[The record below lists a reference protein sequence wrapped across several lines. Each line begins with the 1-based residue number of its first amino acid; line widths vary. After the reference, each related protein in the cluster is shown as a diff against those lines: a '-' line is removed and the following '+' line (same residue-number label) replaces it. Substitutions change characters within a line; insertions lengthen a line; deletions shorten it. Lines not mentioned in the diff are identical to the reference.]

1 MTTATPARAAAGATG
16 RGRPNPHTQA
26 HTRTEAEAEAHAQ
39 VQAQAATLAART
51 ARLPPGFEPDL
62 LAIGGVPGAVVW
74 QRGAAGVAGRG
85 EALRITL
92 QGGLADPGASERVAA
107 VLGAIAVDD
116 EVGRAGCG
124 PVAIGALPFERSA
137 PATLVVP
144 AILAGR
150 AADGTSWITSV
161 GPAGSEVRRS
171 EEAVE
176 AMGALAVLPEMNP
189 PDSFSLASGRPHAEW
204 CALVGHAVAAIRAG
218 RFDKV
223 VLAREVLVEANRQLI
238 AVDVLRRLHAL
249 YPSCI
254 LFAADGFLGAS
265 PELLISRTGPEIAS
279 HPLAGTI
286 AHSGDPEADGR
297 AAAGLL
303 ASAKERHEH
312 RLVVDAVAAALRP
325 VCDRLDVPE
334 TPSIVSLRNVSHLG
348 TLLCGHLAGDPAS
361 ALDLVA
367 ALHPTPAV
375 SGAPNE
381 EALAYLREVEGFD
394 RGRYAGPV
402 GWQDRNGDGAWAVGI
417 RSAELRGHRARLFAG
432 VGVVADSDPAAELAE
447 TQLKLQAL
455 LAAVVRP

>member
-1 MTTATPARAAAGATG
+1 MTTATPARTGTDATG
-16 RGRPNPHTQA
+16 
-26 HTRTEAEAEAHAQ
+26 AEPAQ
-39 VQAQAATLAART
+39 TLAQAATLTART

-74 QRGAAGVAGRG
+74 QHGAAGVAGRG

-92 QGGLADPGASERVAA
+92 HGGLADPGASERVAA
-107 VLGAIAVDD
+107 ILGAIAVDD

-137 PATLVVP
+137 RATLVVP
-144 AILAGR
+144 AIMAGR
-150 AADGTSWITSV
+150 AADGTTWITTV
-161 GPAGSEVRRS
+161 GPATGEWPQP
-171 EEAVE
+171 VE
-176 AMGALAVLPEMNP
+176 AIEALAVLPDMNP

-254 LFAADGFLGAS
+254 VFAADGFLGAS

-348 TLLCGHLAGDPAS
+348 TLLCGHLAGVEAS